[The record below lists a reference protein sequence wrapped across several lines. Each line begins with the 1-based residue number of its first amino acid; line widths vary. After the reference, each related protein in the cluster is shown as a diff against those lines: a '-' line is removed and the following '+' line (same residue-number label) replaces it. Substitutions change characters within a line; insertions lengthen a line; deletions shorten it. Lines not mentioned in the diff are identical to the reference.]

1 MDKTATTAKKTPTKP
16 KGATAPKKTATRKAG
31 TAAPNGKG
39 QTQND
44 AGLGKQGATAMT
56 PAAAAPAVVMGGT
69 KKVVIETMAVP
80 AKPYARPAKPE
91 EYPFGEL
98 APAVKDKT
106 GEIVGPSFFI
116 PEDDKPEKHLANARK
131 RHKCLFWSRRA
142 TEKPNGKG
150 TPVPGLRIWRGTEN
164 ARPK

>member
-1 MDKTATTAKKTPTKP
+1 MDKTATTAKKMLTKP
-16 KGATAPKKTATRKAG
+16 KGAAAPKKTATRKAG

-39 QTQND
+39 QTQSD
-44 AGLGKQGATAMT
+44 AGLGKQDTTATT
-56 PAAAAPAVVMGGT
+56 PPVAAPAVIMGGT

-80 AKPYARPAKPE
+80 PKPYARPAKPE

-98 APAVKDKT
+98 APATKDKT

-116 PEDDKPEKHLANARK
+116 PEGDKPEKHLANARK

-150 TPVPGLRIWRGTEN
+150 APVPGVRIWRGSED